1 MKFKILKI
9 VDKKKIKKFFVFF
22 KNLPWIIGDN
32 IFSFFVVMIFIAI
45 IVGSFFFVR
54 NIVQIE
60 DRISINPSRLPVFNN
75 KAIEVI
81 LNNWRL
87 RQDKFDG
94 INEKIY
100 PNLFLP
106 KSK

>member
-1 MKFKILKI
+1 MKFKIFKI

-45 IVGSFFFVR
+45 IAGSFFFVR